1 MAKVLINLHSE
12 QAIPNYIAI
21 KEIRPD
27 KVVALTTNKYAFQI
41 PIFEKLTN
49 NINYQLR
56 SIDAYDIEKNFETI
70 QDIIVDLSV
79 DDEVYINYTGGTKV
93 MVVSVILKILL
104 STNQK
109 LSFVY
114 VNTFGNMIEYLELS
128 EDKRLAAH
136 KEEISTKIFLETYV
150 NLKGERL
157 KAIEHKLSEKIVERI
172 ALSEQLLLDNSL
184 IRIFNKQKSFFN
196 ERNVKREHKLI
207 GSNYELYWNTE
218 KLGLSTLENKYEYNY
233 DDGGFYFAGGWLEEY
248 VFFKLSNSEYF
259 DKTVANVK
267 FNFTSF
273 NVTDKARKSNVFK
286 NEMDVVVTKGLKTV
300 FIECKAG
307 NVTQDYVYKLKSIK
321 DHFLG
326 TFGVAVLVTK
336 FKQRENIIEKCKDA
350 NIIII
355 SDKEIE
361 DIADKINDI
370 V

>member
-1 MAKVLINLHSE
+1 MARVLINLHSE

-27 KVVALTTNKYAFQI
+27 KVVALTTDKYTFQI
-41 PIFEKLTN
+41 PIFEKITN
-49 NINYQLR
+49 SINYQIKR
-56 SIDAYDIEKNFETI
+56 IDAYDIEKNFEII
-70 QDIIVDLSV
+70 QDVIINLSV
-79 DDEVYINYTGGTKV
+79 EDEVYINYTGGTKV
-93 MVVSVILKILL
+93 MVVSVILKVLL

-114 VNTFGNMIEYLELS
+114 VNTFGNMIEYLDLS
-128 EDKRLAAH
+128 KEKSLAVH
-136 KEEISTKIFLETYV
+136 KEEISTRLFLETYV

-157 KAIEHKLSEKIVERI
+157 KAIEHKLSKKIEERI

-184 IRIFNKQKSFFN
+184 IKIFNKQKSFFN
-196 ERNVKREHKLI
+196 GRNVKREHRLI

-218 KLGLSTLENKYEYNY
+218 KMGLNTLENKYEYDY
-233 DDGGFYFAGGWLEEY
+233 ADGGIYFAGGWLEEY
-248 VFFKLSNSEYF
+248 VFFKLYNSEYF
-259 DKTVANVK
+259 DKTIANVK

-273 NVTDKARKSNVFK
+273 NVTDKTRKNSVFK
-286 NEMDVVVTKGLKTV
+286 NEIDVVVTKGLKTV

-336 FKQRENIIEKCKDA
+336 FKQPKNIIEKCKDA

-361 DIADKINDI
+361 DIADKINNI